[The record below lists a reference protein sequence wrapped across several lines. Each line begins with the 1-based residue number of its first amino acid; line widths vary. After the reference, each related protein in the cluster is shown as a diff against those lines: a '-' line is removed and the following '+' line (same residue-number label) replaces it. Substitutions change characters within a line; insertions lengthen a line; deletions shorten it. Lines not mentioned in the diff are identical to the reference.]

1 MKKIL
6 LPTDFSINSIDAI
19 EYAVELFDTKEC
31 DFYVL
36 NVVKTSSFITDD
48 LMTMTPSET
57 LYKSLI
63 DSSKKS
69 INKIISKIKAK
80 YKNNRHKFHAIVD
93 YDNFIDAI
101 NQQCVSKSIDLI
113 IMGTKGTTGLE
124 RILFGSNTVR
134 VINHCL
140 IPVLAIPSNCKF
152 QPLKNIVFISDFL
165 NQYKSSELL
174 LLLNFSR
181 MFNSKFKI
189 LHVSNTISLTEE
201 QNKIKSFL
209 NTYFNEV
216 EHEFINLEGEDV
228 MKQVTQ
234 YLAKHKINLL
244 SMINRKHSFFNR
256 LFVTHKVESF
266 VYQISSP
273 ILIIQN

>member
-6 LPTDFSINSIDAI
+6 LPTDFSINAIDAI
-19 EYAVELFDTKEC
+19 NYASELFSTTEC
-31 DFYVL
+31 EFYIL

-80 YKNNRHKFHAIVD
+80 YKNNKHKFHAVVD

-101 NQQCVSKSIDLI
+101 NQQCNSKKIELI

-124 RILFGSNTVR
+124 RVLFGSNTIR
-134 VINHCL
+134 VINRCST
-140 IPVLAIPSNCKF
+140 PVLAIPGNCKF

-165 NQYKSSELL
+165 KQYKITELL
-174 LLLNFSR
+174 PLLDVSR
-181 MFNSKFKI
+181 MFNSKIKI
-189 LHVSNTISLTEE
+189 LHVSNTMSLTKE
-201 QNKIKSFL
+201 QTNNKSLL

-216 EHEFINLEGEDV
+216 EHEFINLEGKNVKE
-228 MKQVTQ
+228 QVTQ
-234 YLAKHKINLL
+234 YLNRHNINLL
-244 SMINRKHSFFNR
+244 SMINRKHSFFDR
-256 LFVTHKVESF
+256 LFVTQKVESF
-266 VYQISSP
+266 VLQISAP
-273 ILIIQN
+273 ILVMPN